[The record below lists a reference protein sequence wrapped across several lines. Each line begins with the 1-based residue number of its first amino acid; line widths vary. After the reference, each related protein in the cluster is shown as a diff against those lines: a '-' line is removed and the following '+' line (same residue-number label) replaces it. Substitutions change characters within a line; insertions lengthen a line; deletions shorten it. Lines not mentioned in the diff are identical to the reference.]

1 MTKDEFVILRVDP
14 NDPRADDPEVLGG
27 PEIGTGSLEVEE
39 ARRDLDV
46 VVETAVLSDKEV
58 QDVRQERQVLGVAP
72 SMPLKLIAPV
82 AAADDEAGTEV
93 EAEETAWGIAA
104 VGAANSPFTGAGV
117 TVAILDTGIDAD
129 HPAFNG
135 VGLTQKDFT
144 GEGDGDEN
152 GHGTHCA
159 GTVFGRDVDGTRIGV
174 ARGVTDVL
182 IGKVLTRGGVGST
195 ANLAAGIHWAVTNNA
210 NVISVSIG
218 LDFTEFVRKLVE
230 ERGFAVAPATSL
242 ALSAYRETIR
252 MFDALSQMVGSAVGQ
267 FGNSIV
273 IAAAGNESE
282 RPRYTIDC
290 SPPAAAQGFVSVGA
304 LEEQDGGTL
313 KIASFSNTSPRV
325 AAPGVRILSAR
336 VGGGV
341 TLKDGT
347 SMATPHVAG
356 VAALWLE
363 SLRADNPQASMRTL
377 DARVTGTA
385 SLSRIPDPSDRRD
398 SGSGLVRAPR

>member
-1 MTKDEFVILRVDP
+1 
-14 NDPRADDPEVLGG
+14 
-27 PEIGTGSLEVEE
+27 
-39 ARRDLDV
+39 
-46 VVETAVLSDKEV
+46 
-58 QDVRQERQVLGVAP
+58 
-72 SMPLKLIAPV
+72 
-82 AAADDEAGTEV
+82 
-93 EAEETAWGIAA
+93 
-104 VGAANSPFTGAGV
+104 
-117 TVAILDTGIDAD
+117 
-129 HPAFNG
+129 
-135 VGLTQKDFT
+135 
-144 GEGDGDEN
+144 
-152 GHGTHCA
+152 
-159 GTVFGRDVDGTRIGV
+159 
-174 ARGVTDVL
+174 
-182 IGKVLTRGGVGST
+182 
-195 ANLAAGIHWAVTNNA
+195 
-210 NVISVSIG
+210 
-218 LDFTEFVRKLVE
+218 
-230 ERGFAVAPATSL
+230 
-242 ALSAYRETIR
+242 

>member
-1 MTKDEFVILRVDP
+1 MTNHEYVILRVDP

-27 PEIGTGSLEVEE
+27 TEIGTGPLEVEE

-46 VVETAVLSDKEV
+46 VVETAVLSDKDI
-58 QDVRQERQVLGVAP
+58 QHVRQERQVLGVAP
-72 SMPLKLIAPV
+72 SMPLKLISPV
-82 AAADDEAGTEV
+82 AAADDRARTEAS
-93 EAEETAWGIAA
+93 ADKIAWGITA
-104 VGAANSPFTGAGV
+104 VGAADAPFTGAGV
-117 TVAILDTGIDAD
+117 KVAILDTGIAAD

-135 VGLTQKDFT
+135 VRLTQKDFT

-174 ARGVTDVL
+174 ARGITDVL
-182 IGKVLTRGGVGST
+182 IGKVLTRRGMGST

-210 NVISVSIG
+210 NIISISIG

-230 ERGFAVAPATSL
+230 ERGFAIAPATSL

-252 MFDALSQMVGSAVGQ
+252 MFDAISQMVRSAVGQ

-273 IAAAGNESE
+273 IAAAGNESK

-290 SPPAAAQGFVSVGA
+290 APPAAAEGFISVGA
-304 LEEQDGGTL
+304 LEKHHRGSL
-313 KIASFSNTSPRV
+313 KVASFSNTSPRV
-325 AAPGVRILSAR
+325 VAPGARILSANL
-336 VGGGV
+336 GGGL

-363 SLRADNPQASMRTL
+363 SLRTDNPQVSIRTL
-377 DARVTGTA
+377 DARLTGTA
-385 SLSRIPDPSDRRD
+385 SLSRISDPSDRHD
-398 SGSGLVRAPR
+398 SGSGLVRAPH